1 MTYFKPSCVYEFDD
15 SGRTKGRQLWFP
27 NIISNFSI
35 QFKQKNIN
43 GKSKQKLFEKGFSDF
58 TGKVGL
64 KFKKLFI

>member
-1 MTYFKPSCVYEFDD
+1 MS
-15 SGRTKGRQLWFP
+15 LMIP

-35 QFKQKNIN
+35 QFRQNNRN

-64 KFKKLFI
+64 KFNKLFI